1 MKSWLRA
8 RIWKQFLLTF
18 ICEMPA
24 SRMVSVEH
32 VKYLKARSRPSLSK
46 DMCGSIGSLTAVHI
60 RSVMFLVPAVRRSL
74 SDSRHIYLIIIEII
88 MMIIIIYITIIILH
102 IHICLIKQFRTIR
115 EMNKRDSSY
124 INSLCSY

>member
-1 MKSWLRA
+1 
-8 RIWKQFLLTF
+8 
-18 ICEMPA
+18 MPA

-74 SDSRHIYLIIIEII
+74 SDSRHIYLIIIEI
-88 MMIIIIYITIIILH
+88 L
-102 IHICLIKQFRTIR
+102 
-115 EMNKRDSSY
+115 SY
-124 INSLCSY
+124 NNNNSNNNNDDDYNNLPNSLMEEKKNVAYTGIDLLAK